1 MMNLTVAVYQQCKVP
16 LLVVLEITSIYYLF
30 S

>member
-1 MMNLTVAVYQQCKVP
+1 MMNLTFAVYQQRKVP